1 MLGCRV
7 GGWLLYGAV
16 LLGGQWAHADDI
28 PCASNEINDVRLVPE
43 AEGVYQVEVDYCF
56 RPEGKEPIF
65 LYLVLDSAPEPENR
79 VHSLTHEALPGKNS
93 VRIELNRP
101 LEPKGA
107 FSTNG
112 LAVQLSEGPK
122 VLLREHRALRIDWP
136 AMHVYQQRR
145 FYAQRSKDELLL
157 LATEKIDE
165 GTQQSF
171 GVARQYLEKLVVD
184 DPESSEPY
192 VQLARLSLSEKAGAV
207 GFSEAERYLE
217 SALQFDEK
225 NTNALILLGRVL
237 TNQQR
242 YDEARAVFEKTA
254 RIGTESLWL
263 WVNWGSLYLAQGRED
278 EAIAMYRKAIAGNR
292 PNNRNDRAR
301 LDAYS
306 RLMLLFTQKQ
316 LLGEV
321 EALHLQ
327 RISEFDIYA
336 CYFNEYAEFRLNSR
350 ADYQGAIEFGHKA
363 LEGGCAHPVAR
374 ETLGLAYYLLA
385 AEKKT
390 GNTPEGARA
399 KVYFPE
405 GARLYYRLAKLG
417 GEGLAYELLESYREK
432 LDVRDQNGFSAMA
445 YALGEKELPAA
456 RRLHAIGA
464 SLAQSVGP
472 QDYPLAML
480 PIFYDYAEG
489 VEFLIERGVDYS
501 KMEYAGVSAIEYA
514 LRQQDPHI
522 AQLIR
527 NSRKT

>member
-1 MLGCRV
+1 MQGCRV
-7 GGWLLYGAV
+7 GGWLLCGLV
-16 LLGGQWAHADDI
+16 LLAGQWACADEI
-28 PCASNEINDVRLVPE
+28 PCASSEISSVRLVPE
-43 AEGVYQVEVDYCF
+43 TEGGYQVEVDYCF
-56 RPEGKEPIF
+56 RPEGKEPVF
-65 LYLVLDSAPEPENR
+65 LYLVLDSAPESEDR
-79 VHSLTHEALPGKNS
+79 VHSLTHEVLPGKNS
-93 VRIELNRP
+93 ARIELNRP
-101 LEPKGA
+101 MEPKGA

-122 VLLREHRALRIDWP
+122 VLLREHRELRIDWP

-145 FYAQRSKDELLL
+145 FYAQRSNDELLL

-171 GVARQYLEKLVVD
+171 GVARQYLEKLIVD
-184 DPESSEPY
+184 DPESSDIY
-192 VQLARLSLSEKAGAV
+192 VQLARLSLNEKAGVV

-217 SALQFDEK
+217 SALQFNKK
-225 NTNALILLGRVL
+225 NTSALILLGRVL

-242 YDEARAVFEKTA
+242 YDEARSVFEKTA
-254 RIGTESLWL
+254 GIGTESLWL

-278 EAIAMYRKAIAGNR
+278 DAIAMYRKATAGTR

-301 LDAYS
+301 LDAYN

-316 LLGEV
+316 LLDEV

-327 RISEFDIYA
+327 RTSEFDIYA
-336 CYFNEYAEFRLNSR
+336 CYFNEYAEFRLNLR
-350 ADYQGAIEFGHKA
+350 ADYQGAIDLGHKA
-363 LEGGCAHPVAR
+363 LEGGCTQPAAR
-374 ETLGLAYYLLA
+374 ETLGLAYYLHA

-390 GNTPEGARA
+390 ENSSEVARA

-417 GEGLAYELLESYREK
+417 NNGLAYELLEGYREK
-432 LDVRDQNGFSAMA
+432 LDVRDQNGFSAIA
-445 YALGEKELPAA
+445 YSLGERSLPAA
-456 RRLHAIGA
+456 RRLHAVGA
-464 SLAQSVGP
+464 SLTQSVGP

-480 PIFYDYAEG
+480 PVFYDYAEG

-501 KMEYAGVSAIEYA
+501 TMEYAGVSAIEYA